1 MSIRFGIRRPSCRGL
16 ASIFAVLG
24 IAVLGCAPTHATP
37 AAKGT
42 GSAQQGKPP
51 PKQVG
56 QRPAYVVEGTLAEQY
71 CRASAD
77 AVREARHAVRLK
89 QIEGLRKE
97 IDERLVKV
105 DAKLAELKEWF
116 EKREAFSKRA
126 TNQLVGIYAAMRPEA
141 ASEQLTKMDE
151 VTAAAVIG
159 RLEARA
165 ASAILNDMPP
175 EKAARLATILSEA
188 TRRASGDGKS

>member
-1 MSIRFGIRRPSCRGL
+1 MSAALMI
-16 ASIFAVLG
+16 AALG
-24 IAVLGCAPTHATP
+24 FVPAHATP
-37 AAKGT
+37 AAKST
-42 GSAQQGKPP
+42 GSAQQGKPAS
-51 PKQVG
+51 KQGG

-97 IDERLVKV
+97 LDERLAKV
-105 DAKLAELKEWF
+105 DVKLAELKEWF

-126 TNQLVGIYAAMRPEA
+126 SDQLVGIYAAMRPEA

-188 TRRASGDGKS
+188 TRKASGDGKS